1 MSNLSDIE
9 QSVSKLPDQEFTRF
23 RQWFLEFENNKWDL
37 QIEQDINENK
47 LSNMANEAVV
57 DYKKGKF
64 KSL

>member
-1 MSNLSDIE
+1 MNSLSDIE
-9 QSVSKLPDQEFTRF
+9 QSVSQLPDDDFARF
-23 RQWFLEFENNKWDL
+23 RQWFMEFENKKWDW

-47 LSNMANEAVV
+47 LSNMANEALA

>member
-1 MSNLSDIE
+1 MTNLSEIE
-9 QSVSKLPDQEFTRF
+9 QSVSLLPDEDFARF

-47 LSNMANEAVV
+47 LSNMANEAVA

>member
-1 MSNLSDIE
+1 MNSLSDIE
-9 QSVSKLPDQEFTRF
+9 QSVSQLPDDDFARF
-23 RQWFLEFENNKWDL
+23 RQWFMEFENKKWDW

>member
-1 MSNLSDIE
+1 MKNLSEIE
-9 QSVSKLPDQEFTRF
+9 KSVSQLPDEDFARF
-23 RQWFLEFENNKWDL
+23 RQWFLEFENKKWDL

-47 LSNMANEAVV
+47 LSTMANEALA